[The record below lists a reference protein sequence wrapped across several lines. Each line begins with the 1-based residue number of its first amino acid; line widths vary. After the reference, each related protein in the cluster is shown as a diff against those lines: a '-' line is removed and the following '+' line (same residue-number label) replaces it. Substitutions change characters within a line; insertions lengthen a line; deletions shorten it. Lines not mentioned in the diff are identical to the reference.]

1 MGIKR
6 KTAAVLSA
14 FLLLMPAA
22 VHAIGSGQHPDFDN
36 VTQLSDKALELAKEE
51 RYKEASEVLFYMSSQ
66 FGKDVANSDLA
77 DDKIRMVDMTME
89 NTIEALGRAEET
101 RDVKISRLTGVRLL
115 MDALVSDQQPL
126 WKQTEYQIMNPIKS
140 MQLSL
145 KKKED
150 QSFQEAA
157 NEFLANYNMIRPAVS
172 MDVTEAVFEQ
182 VDRDVEYIEKTRT
195 NMISSK
201 ESREKLTSIQ
211 EDFEKLFD
219 AKEDTSDPS
228 LFWLIFSIGGIIFST
243 LFYVGWRKYKAETES
258 VKAVERPEE

>member
-1 MGIKR
+1 MGRKR
-6 KTAAVLSA
+6 KTAAALSA
-14 FLLLMPAA
+14 FLLLMPAD
-22 VHAIGSGQHPDFDN
+22 VHAAGSDQHPDFDN
-36 VTQLSDKALELAKEE
+36 VTRLSDKALELAKEE

-66 FGKDVANSDLA
+66 FGKDVAKSDLA

-89 NTIEALGRAEET
+89 NTIETLGRAEES
-101 RDVKISRLTGVRLL
+101 RDVKISTLTGVRLL
-115 MDALVSDQQPL
+115 MDALVSDHQPL
-126 WKQTEYQIMNPIKS
+126 WKQTEYQIMNPIKA

-145 KKKED
+145 KKRED

-172 MDVTEAVFEQ
+172 MDVTEAVFDQ
-182 VDRDVEYIEKTRT
+182 VDGDVQYIEGTRT
-195 NMISSK
+195 NMISAK

-211 EDFEKLFD
+211 KDFEKLFD
-219 AKEDTSDPS
+219 AKEDSSDPS

-258 VKAVERPEE
+258 VKAVEKPEE